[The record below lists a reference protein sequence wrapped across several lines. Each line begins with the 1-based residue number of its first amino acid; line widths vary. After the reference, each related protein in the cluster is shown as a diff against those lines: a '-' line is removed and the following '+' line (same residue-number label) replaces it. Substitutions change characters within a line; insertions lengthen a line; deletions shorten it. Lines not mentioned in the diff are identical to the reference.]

1 MTDNET
7 VSAFLGRVTN
17 KPAEHW
23 NALATSELERIAID
37 IDANPDKAVW
47 YAKMLL
53 MSVYVRNRQ
62 LAEKGDKILALAD
75 AYEALAAK
83 IERALRIEAVD
94 YGDVDRD
101 VEFYMGRMEG
111 ANAMHDEFRAA
122 LTGNDEGDAW
132 DDSEYEF
139 EVQYAALSGDES
151 E

>member
-62 LAEKGDKILALAD
+62 LAEKGDRILALAD
-75 AYEALAAK
+75 HVDAQAAK
-83 IERALRIEAVD
+83 IAAALAIETAHPDTISAALNNVPMAV
-94 YGDVDRD
+94 GWNEAR
-101 VEFYMGRMEG
+101 
-111 ANAMHDEFRAA
+111 DEFRAA
-122 LTGNDEGDAW
+122 LTGNDEGDA
-132 DDSEYEF
+132 
-139 EVQYAALSGDES
+139 
-151 E
+151 

>member
-17 KPAEHW
+17 KPTEHW
-23 NALATSELERIAID
+23 NALATSELEGIAID

-62 LAEKGDKILALAD
+62 LAEKGDRILALAD

-83 IERALRIEAVD
+83 IERALAIPEDGGNTFADDLMWQDGYNTAR
-94 YGDVDRD
+94 
-101 VEFYMGRMEG
+101 
-111 ANAMHDEFRAA
+111 DEFRAA
-122 LTGNDEGDAW
+122 LTGNDEGDA
-132 DDSEYEF
+132 
-139 EVQYAALSGDES
+139 
-151 E
+151 